1 MKTLFAIAFFLISA
15 LISKGQ
21 DIHFSQVINNPLH
34 INPANAGGYDGY
46 ERVVLNY
53 RNQWSSVSSPYSTMG
68 FSFDMPMFQGNKGD
82 KAHLGAGLTFFNDK
96 AGDANFGITQ
106 GALSLAGVVPF
117 DKENRFVAAVQLGY
131 GQRSADISKLQ
142 FATQFN
148 GQAYDPAM
156 ISGESNSLS
165 SFGYM
170 DLGAGIRYEYASKSD
185 HIKGWD
191 INRLTIGVAMYHI
204 NQAELKYLSGSSEKI
219 NRKLVVHGTGRFDL
233 PNTTYSIV
241 PFFAYFTQGPLS
253 ELNIGS
259 LLRIELNPGT
269 KITGLLTE
277 SALYAGLQWRKDD
290 AIIPY
295 VMYEFSSFSV
305 GVSYDYNYST
315 LKTVSR
321 GVGGFE
327 ISLKYHNM
335 KGALFSR
342 RSGSRFYE

>member
-1 MKTLFAIAFFLISA
+1 MKKIFLFVFSVLGTLLQA
-15 LISKGQ
+15 Q

-53 RNQWSSVSSPYSTMG
+53 RNQWSVVGAAYNTMG
-68 FSFDMPMFQGNKGD
+68 FSFDMPMFQGKRSD
-82 KAHLGAGLTFFNDK
+82 KAHLGLGLTFFKDK

-106 GALSLAGVVPF
+106 GALSVAGVVPF
-117 DKENRFVAAVQLGY
+117 DRENRFVAAVQLGY

-142 FATQFN
+142 FGTQFN
-148 GQAYDPAM
+148 GQAFDPAM
-156 ISGESNSLS
+156 ISGETNSLT

-170 DLGAGIRYEYASKSD
+170 DLGAGVRYEYASKSD

-191 INRLTIGVAMYHI
+191 VNRVTIGAAMFHI
-204 NQAELKYLSGSSEKI
+204 NQADLKYLSGSEEKI
-219 NRKLVVHGTGRFDL
+219 NRKLVVHGMGRFDL
-233 PNTTYSIV
+233 PNTTYSII
-241 PFFAYFTQGPLS
+241 PFFTYFTQGPLS

-259 LLRIELNPGT
+259 LVRIELNPGT
-269 KITGLLTE
+269 KVTGLLTE
-277 SALYAGLQWRKDD
+277 SSLYAGLQWRKDD

-305 GVSYDYNYST
+305 GLSYDYNYST
-315 LKTVSR
+315 LKKVSR

-327 ISLKYHNM
+327 ISLKYHNL
-335 KGALFSR
+335 KGALFTR
-342 RSGSRFYE
+342 RTGSRIYD